1 MVYSFKEKTVIV
13 TGGTTGIGRAI
24 CELFLQEG
32 GTLIYTGRL
41 KQPENPLPAPA
52 QYQQLDMADNASVER
67 FISEV
72 LPKLQS
78 PTVLI
83 NNAGIQLRSPVESMS
98 MDNWNSTLQINL
110 TGPFRLIQAAIPYM
124 KKIGG
129 GRIVNIG
136 SVAGIIT
143 KPGQASYSASKAA
156 LIGMTRT
163 FAVEMAP
170 HNILINVICPG
181 TTLTT
186 MVDNIL
192 SEEQQKAIVKA
203 VPMGRL
209 ARPDEI
215 AAVVL
220 FFASEIN
227 TYITGQAII
236 VDGGYTLL

>member
-1 MVYSFKEKTVIV
+1 MVYSFKGKTVIV

-24 CELFLQEG
+24 CELFQKEECE
-32 GTLIYTGRL
+32 LIYTGRL
-41 KQPENPLPAPA
+41 KKPENPLPEPA

-78 PTVLI
+78 PAVMI

-110 TGPFRLIQAAIPYM
+110 TGPFRLIQAVIPYM
-124 KKIGG
+124 KKKGG

-143 KPGQASYSASKAA
+143 KPEQASYSASKAA
-156 LIGMTRT
+156 LMGMTRT
-163 FAVEMAP
+163 LAVEMAP
-170 HNILINVICPG
+170 HNILVNVICPG
-181 TTLTT
+181 TTLTA

-192 SEEQQKAIVKA
+192 NEEQKKAIVKA
-203 VPMGRL
+203 VPIGRL

>member
-13 TGGTTGIGRAI
+13 TGGTTGIGRVI

-143 KPGQASYSASKAA
+143 KPEQASYSASKAA